1 MEELIINR
9 DVKISIGDYR
19 SYNKSKVLNSNKD
32 TIGRMDFF
40 ASAYLN
46 DELVGSLRIKYVNA
60 SYEYREVFVLEN
72 KRGLGIAKKLMIE
85 TLKLLITKNRKI
97 ILYVDP
103 ENEIASELYKKLG
116 FELIKKND
124 KFGDKYEYLYQTK
137 TYELIKIKLL
147 SIIGRYVSSEEM
159 TKQKSYVIS
168 KFNKFNIDVTRNIE
182 MYADEN
188 YFIKIDKR
196 TTDQEKYIFNKD
208 SLYLGKFPKEI
219 IINEILRSCLRP
231 NVVKINNFFFN
242 NSEQM
247 LVLENIP
254 LRVSDFFTTHID
266 NIKLLNSICYQIFIM
281 IAIFQEKFEF
291 MHKDLTTT
299 NILLRQTNKPIIVYT
314 LNNRKYKVETYGYIP
329 VLIDLSVSTIFK
341 FKGKHMT
348 IYDTES
354 LDVKFKH
361 NLFNNLKKNDMIID
375 IKKYNWYIRDINK
388 FIASYDIFFFI
399 TKLKELDNNLL
410 KIPIIKKYLDEI
422 KHFPKFSESYISPS
436 KFLDNYNL

>member
-1 MEELIINR
+1 MGITIIRIGMHGLIYVANL
-9 DVKISIGDYR
+9 GAFF
-19 SYNKSKVLNSNKD
+19 
-32 TIGRMDFF
+32 FF

-97 ILYVDP
+97 ILFVDP
-103 ENEIASELYKKLG
+103 KNEIASELYKKLG

-147 SIIGRYVSSEEM
+147 SIIGRYVSPEEM

-196 TTDQEKYIFNKD
+196 TTDQEKYIFNKN

-291 MHKDLTTT
+291 FSYFRNML
-299 NILLRQTNKPIIVYT
+299 
-314 LNNRKYKVETYGYIP
+314 
-329 VLIDLSVSTIFK
+329 VSALA
-341 FKGKHMT
+341 
-348 IYDTES
+348 DR
-354 LDVKFKH
+354 L
-361 NLFNNLKKNDMIID
+361 
-375 IKKYNWYIRDINK
+375 
-388 FIASYDIFFFI
+388 
-399 TKLKELDNNLL
+399 
-410 KIPIIKKYLDEI
+410 
-422 KHFPKFSESYISPS
+422 
-436 KFLDNYNL
+436 